1 MNRWLFWLA
10 LVSLPGMAADVV
22 IKPSAPSTTR
32 SGYDRSVSLNA
43 QVTTMTLGDAVYLG
57 LRNNPAIRSAYLQRV
72 AQKFDL
78 RVAEDVFNPK
88 LTLNSYYRSTR
99 GSADNA
105 RNANVAPAT
114 SLLGEYGTR
123 LSMAWTQQLN
133 NADRAGRYRSDGLDL
148 AIIQPL
154 MRGAGWDATTAP
166 LRLSRLAEQANRLNL
181 KATVAQTISQ
191 IIATYR
197 ELLRAQE
204 QLSIVQDA
212 LKRSGTLL
220 EVNKALI
227 SAGRMAEF
235 EIVQTEADIATQQL
249 GVEEAQNQLD
259 SSRLAL
265 LRLLALD
272 LSTPIRATEALE
284 ARPMQ
289 IDKRQAFNLAQTQQP
304 EYLAA
309 LLGSQQADLDLVI
322 AKDSGRWQVDLVAGA
337 NQVRDAYDNDAGR
350 SNNRTW
356 ESYAGVQVQIP
367 IGDISTRQ
375 AEVRARVNVEDQEI
389 RITDARQELE
399 RSVNDVV
406 RDLGTRWRQYEI
418 SQRAVELSRRK
429 IEIEREK
436 LSAGRSTNFQVLSYE
451 TDLRNAENAQLNALI
466 AYLNAQTQLDLTL
479 GMTLESWEIAL
490 NDYYSETPAGCCIDR
505 AAGRRGPGLA
515 QSGLRPSQHRRAVA
529 GHQARRAGAPDRP
542 GGQDRTRHH
551 HHPHRALRRQCASQ
565 PGGTRPAGRGRPGAV
580 AHGPGHP
587 GSATA

>member
-1 MNRWLFWLA
+1 MNKGLLFLA
-10 LVSLPGMAADVV
+10 LLSLPCAAADVV
-22 IKPSAPSTTR
+22 INPSAPS
-32 SGYDRSVSLNA
+32 SSRSVSLNA
-43 QVTTMTLGDAVYLG
+43 QITSVTLGDAVYLG

-78 RVAEDVFNPK
+78 RVAEDTFNPK

-105 RNANVAPAT
+105 RNANLAPAT

-123 LSMAWTQQLN
+123 LSMGWTQQLN
-133 NADRAGRYRSDGLDL
+133 TADRAGRYRSDGLDL

-227 SAGRMAEF
+227 AAGRMAEF

-284 ARPMQ
+284 AKPMQ
-289 IDKRQAFNLAQTQQP
+289 IDKRQAFNLAQNQQP

-309 LLGSQQADLDLVI
+309 LLGSQQADLNLVI

-337 NQVRDAYDNDAGR
+337 NQLRDAYNNDNG
-350 SNNRTW
+350 SGNNRTW
-356 ESYAGVQVQIP
+356 NSYAGVQVQIP

-375 AEVRARVNVEDQEI
+375 AEVRARVNVQDQEI

-399 RSVNDVV
+399 RNVNDVV

-429 IEIEREK
+429 IDIEREK
-436 LSAGRSTNFQVLSYE
+436 LSAGRSTNFQVLSFE
-451 TDLRNAENAQLNALI
+451 SDLRNAENAQLNALI

-490 NDYYSETPAGCCIDR
+490 NDY
-505 AAGRRGPGLA
+505 
-515 QSGLRPSQHRRAVA
+515 
-529 GHQARRAGAPDRP
+529 
-542 GGQDRTRHH
+542 
-551 HHPHRALRRQCASQ
+551 
-565 PGGTRPAGRGRPGAV
+565 
-580 AHGPGHP
+580 
-587 GSATA
+587 

>member
-1 MNRWLFWLA
+1 MSKWLWLLA
-10 LVSLPGMAADVV
+10 LISLPGVAAEVL
-22 IKPSAPSTTR
+22 IKPSAPSTTH
-32 SGYDRSVSLNA
+32 SGYDRGVSLSA
-43 QVTTMTLGDAVYLG
+43 QATSLTLGDAVYLG

-78 RVAEDVFNPK
+78 RVAEDVFKPK
-88 LTLNSYYRSTR
+88 LTLNSYYRGTR
-99 GSADNA
+99 GSQDSA
-105 RNANVAPAT
+105 RNANLTPST

-133 NADRAGRYRSDGLDL
+133 SADRAGRYRSDGLDL
-148 AIIQPL
+148 AVIQPL
-154 MRGAGWDATTAP
+154 ARGAGWDATTAP
-166 LRLSRLAEQANRLNL
+166 LRLSRLSEQANRLNL
-181 KATVAQTISQ
+181 KATVAGTISQ

-204 QLSIVQDA
+204 QQLIVQEA
-212 LKRSGTLL
+212 LKRSNTLL

-272 LSTPIRATEALE
+272 LSTQIRASEALE
-284 ARPMQ
+284 ARPME

-309 LLGSQQADLDLVI
+309 LLGSQQADLNLVI

-337 NQVRDAYDNDAGR
+337 NQVRDAYDNDNGR
-350 SNNRTW
+350 SNNRSW
-356 ESYAGVQVQIP
+356 DSYAGVQVQIP

-375 AEVRARVNVEDQEI
+375 AEVRARVNVEDQEV

-418 SQRAVELSRRK
+418 SRRAVELSRRK
-429 IEIEREK
+429 IEIERDK
-436 LSAGRSTNFQVLSYE
+436 LSAGRSTNFQVLSFE

-490 NDYYSETPAGCCIDR
+490 NDY
-505 AAGRRGPGLA
+505 
-515 QSGLRPSQHRRAVA
+515 
-529 GHQARRAGAPDRP
+529 
-542 GGQDRTRHH
+542 
-551 HHPHRALRRQCASQ
+551 
-565 PGGTRPAGRGRPGAV
+565 
-580 AHGPGHP
+580 
-587 GSATA
+587 

>member
-1 MNRWLFWLA
+1 MNKWLLVLA
-10 LVSLPGMAADVV
+10 LTSLPVAAADVV
-22 IKPSAPSTTR
+22 IHPSAPSTTR

-43 QVTTMTLGDAVYLG
+43 QVTTLTLGDAVYLG

-78 RVAEDVFNPK
+78 RVAEDTFNPK
-88 LTLNSYYRSTR
+88 LTLNSYYRNSR
-99 GSADNA
+99 GSADNS
-105 RNANVAPAT
+105 RNANLAPNAT
-114 SLLGEYGTR
+114 LLGEYGTR

-148 AIIQPL
+148 ALIQPL

-166 LRLSRLAEQANRLNL
+166 LRLSRLSEQANRLNL

-227 SAGRMAEF
+227 ASGRMAEF
-235 EIVQTEADIATQQL
+235 EIVQTEADMATQQL

-259 SSRLAL
+259 TSRLAL

-272 LSTPIRATEALE
+272 LSTPIRASEALE
-284 ARPMQ
+284 AKPMN
-289 IDKRQAFNLAQTQQP
+289 IDKRQALSLAQTQQP

-309 LLGSQQADLDLVI
+309 LLGSQQADLNLVI

-337 NQVRDAYDNDAGR
+337 NQVRDAYNNDNGNTNSR
-350 SNNRTW
+350 SWN
-356 ESYAGVQVQIP
+356 SYAGVQVQIP

-375 AEVRARVNVEDQEI
+375 AEVRARVNVEDQEV

-399 RSVNDVV
+399 RNVNDVV

-436 LSAGRSTNFQVLSYE
+436 LSAGRSSNFQVLSFE

-490 NDYYSETPAGCCIDR
+490 NDY
-505 AAGRRGPGLA
+505 
-515 QSGLRPSQHRRAVA
+515 
-529 GHQARRAGAPDRP
+529 
-542 GGQDRTRHH
+542 
-551 HHPHRALRRQCASQ
+551 
-565 PGGTRPAGRGRPGAV
+565 
-580 AHGPGHP
+580 
-587 GSATA
+587 

>member
-1 MNRWLFWLA
+1 MNKCGLL
-10 LVSLPGMAADVV
+10 LLLISLPGITAEMV
-22 IKPSAPSTTR
+22 INPSAPSSTR
-32 SGYDRSVSLNA
+32 SGYERGVSLNA
-43 QVTTMTLGDAVYLG
+43 QATTMTLGDAVYLG

-88 LTLNSYYRSTR
+88 LTLNSNYRTSR
-99 GSADNA
+99 GSQDNV
-105 RNANVAPAT
+105 RNANLAPT
-114 SLLGEYGTR
+114 SSLLGEYGTR

-133 NADRAGRYRSDGLDL
+133 NANRAGRYRSDGLDL

-204 QLSIVQDA
+204 QLVIVQDA
-212 LKRSGTLL
+212 LKRSNTLL
-220 EVNKALI
+220 DVNKALI

-249 GVEEAQNQLD
+249 GVEEARNQLD
-259 SSRLAL
+259 TSRLAL

-272 LSTPIRATEALE
+272 LSTPVRATEALE
-284 ARPMQ
+284 ANPME
-289 IDKRQAFNLAQTQQP
+289 IDQRQAFTLAQNQQP

-309 LLGSQQADLDLVI
+309 LLGSQQADLNLVI
-322 AKDSGRWQVDLVAGA
+322 ARDSGRWQVDLVAGA
-337 NQVRDAYDNDAGR
+337 NQVRAATDNNNGHD
-350 SNNRTW
+350 NNRTW
-356 ESYAGVQVQIP
+356 GSYAGVQVQIP

-399 RSVNDVV
+399 RNVNNVV

-418 SQRAVELSRRK
+418 SKRAVELSRRK

-436 LSAGRSTNFQVLSYE
+436 LSAGRSTNFQVLSFE

-490 NDYYSETPAGCCIDR
+490 NDY
-505 AAGRRGPGLA
+505 
-515 QSGLRPSQHRRAVA
+515 
-529 GHQARRAGAPDRP
+529 
-542 GGQDRTRHH
+542 
-551 HHPHRALRRQCASQ
+551 
-565 PGGTRPAGRGRPGAV
+565 
-580 AHGPGHP
+580 
-587 GSATA
+587 

>member
-1 MNRWLFWLA
+1 MNKGLLFLA
-10 LVSLPGMAADVV
+10 LLSLPCAAADIV
-22 IKPSAPSTTR
+22 INPSAPS
-32 SGYDRSVSLNA
+32 SSRSVSLNA
-43 QVTTMTLGDAVYLG
+43 QVTSVTLGDAVYLG

-78 RVAEDVFNPK
+78 RVAEDAFNPK

-105 RNANVAPAT
+105 RNANLAPAT

-123 LSMAWTQQLN
+123 LSMGWTQQLN
-133 NADRAGRYRSDGLDL
+133 TADRAGRYRSDGLDL

-166 LRLSRLAEQANRLNL
+166 LRLSRLSEQANRLNL

-204 QLSIVQDA
+204 QLGIVQDA

-227 SAGRMAEF
+227 AAGRMAEF

-284 ARPMQ
+284 AKPMQ
-289 IDKRQAFNLAQTQQP
+289 IDKRQAFNLAQNQQP

-309 LLGSQQADLDLVI
+309 LLGSQQADLNLVI

-337 NQVRDAYDNDAGR
+337 NQLRDTYNNDNG
-350 SNNRTW
+350 SGNNRTW
-356 ESYAGVQVQIP
+356 DSYAGVQVQIP

-375 AEVRARVNVEDQEI
+375 AEVRARVNVQDQEI

-399 RSVNDVV
+399 RNVNDVV

-429 IEIEREK
+429 IDIEREK
-436 LSAGRSTNFQVLSYE
+436 LSAGRSTNFQVLSFE
-451 TDLRNAENAQLNALI
+451 SDLRNAENAQLNALI

-490 NDYYSETPAGCCIDR
+490 NDY
-505 AAGRRGPGLA
+505 
-515 QSGLRPSQHRRAVA
+515 
-529 GHQARRAGAPDRP
+529 
-542 GGQDRTRHH
+542 
-551 HHPHRALRRQCASQ
+551 
-565 PGGTRPAGRGRPGAV
+565 
-580 AHGPGHP
+580 
-587 GSATA
+587 

>member
-1 MNRWLFWLA
+1 MNKWPLLLIFA
-10 LVSLPGMAADVV
+10 SLPAMAADVV
-22 IKPSAPSTTR
+22 INPSAPSTTR
-32 SGYDRSVSLNA
+32 SGYDRSVSLKA
-43 QVTTMTLGDAVYLG
+43 QATNMTLGDAVYLG

-78 RVAEDVFNPK
+78 RVAEDTFNPK
-88 LTLNSYYRSTR
+88 LTLNSYYRQSR
-99 GSADNA
+99 GTADNA
-105 RNANVAPAT
+105 RNANLAPNAT
-114 SLLGEYGTR
+114 LLGEYGTR

-148 AIIQPL
+148 ALIQPL

-166 LRLSRLAEQANRLNL
+166 LRLSRLSEQANRLNL

-212 LKRSGTLL
+212 LKRSATLL

-259 SSRLAL
+259 TSRLAL

-272 LSTPIRATEALE
+272 LSTPIRASEALE
-284 ARPMQ
+284 AKPMT

-309 LLGSQQADLDLVI
+309 LLGSQQADLNLVI

-337 NQVRDAYDNDAGR
+337 NQLRDAYNNDNGSSNTR
-350 SNNRTW
+350 SWN
-356 ESYAGVQVQIP
+356 SYAGVQVQIP

-418 SQRAVELSRRK
+418 AQRAVELSRRK

-436 LSAGRSTNFQVLSYE
+436 LSAGRSTNFQVLSFE
-451 TDLRNAENAQLNALI
+451 TDLRNAENSRLNALI

-490 NDYYSETPAGCCIDR
+490 NDY
-505 AAGRRGPGLA
+505 
-515 QSGLRPSQHRRAVA
+515 
-529 GHQARRAGAPDRP
+529 
-542 GGQDRTRHH
+542 
-551 HHPHRALRRQCASQ
+551 
-565 PGGTRPAGRGRPGAV
+565 
-580 AHGPGHP
+580 
-587 GSATA
+587 

>member
-1 MNRWLFWLA
+1 MNKRLLLLA
-10 LVSLPGMAADVV
+10 LLSLPCAAADIV
-22 IKPSAPSTTR
+22 INPSAPS
-32 SGYDRSVSLNA
+32 SSHSVSLNA
-43 QVTTMTLGDAVYLG
+43 QVTSVTLGDAVYLG

-78 RVAEDVFNPK
+78 RVAEDTFNPK

-99 GSADNA
+99 GTADNT

-123 LSMAWTQQLN
+123 LSMGWTQQLN
-133 NADRAGRYRSDGLDL
+133 TADRAGRYRSDGLDL

-227 SAGRMAEF
+227 AAGRMAEF

-284 ARPMQ
+284 AKPMQ
-289 IDKRQAFNLAQTQQP
+289 IDKRQAFNLAQNQQP

-309 LLGSQQADLDLVI
+309 LLGSQQADLNLVI

-337 NQVRDAYDNDAGR
+337 NQLRDAYNNDTG
-350 SNNRTW
+350 SGNNRTW
-356 ESYAGVQVQIP
+356 NSYAGVQVQIP

-375 AEVRARVNVEDQEI
+375 AEVRARVNVQDQEI

-399 RSVNDVV
+399 RNVNDVV

-429 IEIEREK
+429 IDIEREK
-436 LSAGRSTNFQVLSYE
+436 LSAGRSTNFQVLSFE

-490 NDYYSETPAGCCIDR
+490 NDY
-505 AAGRRGPGLA
+505 
-515 QSGLRPSQHRRAVA
+515 
-529 GHQARRAGAPDRP
+529 
-542 GGQDRTRHH
+542 
-551 HHPHRALRRQCASQ
+551 
-565 PGGTRPAGRGRPGAV
+565 
-580 AHGPGHP
+580 
-587 GSATA
+587 

>member
-1 MNRWLFWLA
+1 MNRWLLCLA
-10 LVSLPGMAADVV
+10 LISLPGMAADVV
-22 IKPSAPSTTR
+22 IKSSAPSTTR
-32 SGYDRSVSLNA
+32 SGYDRGVSLKA
-43 QVTTMTLGDAVYLG
+43 QITDLTLGDAVYLG

-88 LTLNSYYRSTR
+88 LTLNSSYRSTR
-99 GSADNA
+99 GSVDNA
-105 RNANVAPAT
+105 RNANVTPSS

-123 LSMAWTQQLN
+123 LSMSWTQQLN

-154 MRGAGWDATTAP
+154 LRGAGWDATTAP

-220 EVNKALI
+220 EVNRALI
-227 SAGRMAEF
+227 GAGRMAEF

-259 SSRLAL
+259 TNRLAL

-309 LLGSQQADLDLVI
+309 LLGSQQADLNLVI

-337 NQVRDAYDNDAGR
+337 NQIRDTYNNDAGS

-356 ESYAGVQVQIP
+356 DSYAGVQVQIP

-375 AEVRARVNVEDQEI
+375 AEVRARVNVEDQQV

-418 SQRAVELSRRK
+418 AQRAVELSRRK

-436 LSAGRSTNFQVLSYE
+436 LSAGRSTNFQVLSFE

-490 NDYYSETPAGCCIDR
+490 NDY
-505 AAGRRGPGLA
+505 
-515 QSGLRPSQHRRAVA
+515 
-529 GHQARRAGAPDRP
+529 
-542 GGQDRTRHH
+542 
-551 HHPHRALRRQCASQ
+551 
-565 PGGTRPAGRGRPGAV
+565 
-580 AHGPGHP
+580 
-587 GSATA
+587 

>member
-1 MNRWLFWLA
+1 MNRWLLCLA
-10 LVSLPGMAADVV
+10 LISLPGMAADVV

-32 SGYDRSVSLNA
+32 SGYDRGVSLKA
-43 QVTTMTLGDAVYLG
+43 QITDLTLGDAVYLG

-88 LTLNSYYRSTR
+88 LTLNSSYRSTR
-99 GSADNA
+99 GSVDNA
-105 RNANVAPAT
+105 RNANVTPSS

-123 LSMAWTQQLN
+123 LSMSWTQQLN

-154 MRGAGWDATTAP
+154 LRGAGWDATTAP

-220 EVNKALI
+220 EVNRALI
-227 SAGRMAEF
+227 GAGRMAEF

-259 SSRLAL
+259 TNRLAL

-309 LLGSQQADLDLVI
+309 LLGSQQADLNLVI

-337 NQVRDAYDNDAGR
+337 NQIRDTYNNDAGS

-356 ESYAGVQVQIP
+356 DSYAGVQVQIP

-375 AEVRARVNVEDQEI
+375 AEVRARVNVEDQQV

-418 SQRAVELSRRK
+418 AQRAVELSRRK

-436 LSAGRSTNFQVLSYE
+436 LSAGRSTNFQVLSFE

-466 AYLNAQTQLDLTL
+466 AYLNAQTQLDMTL

-490 NDYYSETPAGCCIDR
+490 NDY
-505 AAGRRGPGLA
+505 
-515 QSGLRPSQHRRAVA
+515 
-529 GHQARRAGAPDRP
+529 
-542 GGQDRTRHH
+542 
-551 HHPHRALRRQCASQ
+551 
-565 PGGTRPAGRGRPGAV
+565 
-580 AHGPGHP
+580 
-587 GSATA
+587 

>member
-1 MNRWLFWLA
+1 MNRWLLCLA
-10 LVSLPGMAADVV
+10 LISLPGMAADVV

-32 SGYDRSVSLNA
+32 SGYDRGVSLKA
-43 QVTTMTLGDAVYLG
+43 QITDLTLGDAVYLG

-88 LTLNSYYRSTR
+88 LTLNSSYRSTR
-99 GSADNA
+99 GSVDNA
-105 RNANVAPAT
+105 RNANVTPSS

-123 LSMAWTQQLN
+123 LSMSWTQQLN

-154 MRGAGWDATTAP
+154 LRGAGWDATTAP

-220 EVNKALI
+220 EVNRALI
-227 SAGRMAEF
+227 GAGRMAEF

-259 SSRLAL
+259 TSRLAL

-272 LSTPIRATEALE
+272 LATPIRATEALE

-309 LLGSQQADLDLVI
+309 LLGSQQADLNLVI

-337 NQVRDAYDNDAGR
+337 NQVRDNYNNDAGS

-356 ESYAGVQVQIP
+356 DSYAGVQVQIP
-367 IGDISTRQ
+367 IGDLSTRQ
-375 AEVRARVNVEDQEI
+375 AEVRARVNVEDQQI

-436 LSAGRSTNFQVLSYE
+436 LSAGRSTNFQVLSFE

-490 NDYYSETPAGCCIDR
+490 NDY
-505 AAGRRGPGLA
+505 
-515 QSGLRPSQHRRAVA
+515 
-529 GHQARRAGAPDRP
+529 
-542 GGQDRTRHH
+542 
-551 HHPHRALRRQCASQ
+551 
-565 PGGTRPAGRGRPGAV
+565 
-580 AHGPGHP
+580 
-587 GSATA
+587 

>member
-1 MNRWLFWLA
+1 MNKGLLFLA
-10 LVSLPGMAADVV
+10 LLSLPCAAADIV
-22 IKPSAPSTTR
+22 INPSAPS
-32 SGYDRSVSLNA
+32 SSRSVSLNA
-43 QVTTMTLGDAVYLG
+43 QVTSVTLGDAVYLG

-78 RVAEDVFNPK
+78 RVAEDAFNPK

-105 RNANVAPAT
+105 RNANLAPAT

-123 LSMAWTQQLN
+123 LSMGWTQQLN
-133 NADRAGRYRSDGLDL
+133 TADRAGRYRSDGLDL

-166 LRLSRLAEQANRLNL
+166 LRLSRLSEQANRLNL

-204 QLSIVQDA
+204 QLLIVQEA
-212 LKRSGTLL
+212 LKRSDTLL
-220 EVNKALI
+220 NVNKALI

-259 SSRLAL
+259 TNRMAL

-284 ARPMQ
+284 AKPMQ
-289 IDKRQAFNLAQTQQP
+289 IDKRQAFNLAQNQQP

-309 LLGSQQADLDLVI
+309 LLGSQQADLNLVI

-337 NQVRDAYDNDAGR
+337 NQLRDTYNNDNG
-350 SNNRTW
+350 SGNNRTW
-356 ESYAGVQVQIP
+356 DSYAGVQVQIP

-375 AEVRARVNVEDQEI
+375 AEVRARVNVQDQEI

-399 RSVNDVV
+399 RNVNDVV

-429 IEIEREK
+429 IDIEREK
-436 LSAGRSTNFQVLSYE
+436 LSAGRSTNFQVLSFE

-490 NDYYSETPAGCCIDR
+490 NDY
-505 AAGRRGPGLA
+505 
-515 QSGLRPSQHRRAVA
+515 
-529 GHQARRAGAPDRP
+529 
-542 GGQDRTRHH
+542 
-551 HHPHRALRRQCASQ
+551 
-565 PGGTRPAGRGRPGAV
+565 
-580 AHGPGHP
+580 
-587 GSATA
+587 

>member
-1 MNRWLFWLA
+1 MNRWLLC
-10 LVSLPGMAADVV
+10 LVLISLPGMAADVV

-32 SGYDRSVSLNA
+32 SGYDRGVSLKA
-43 QVTTMTLGDAVYLG
+43 QITDLTLGDAVYLG

-88 LTLNSYYRSTR
+88 LTLNSSYRSTR
-99 GSADNA
+99 GSVDNA
-105 RNANVAPAT
+105 RNANVTPSS

-123 LSMAWTQQLN
+123 LSMSWTQQLN

-154 MRGAGWDATTAP
+154 LRGAGWDATTAP

-220 EVNKALI
+220 EVNRALI
-227 SAGRMAEF
+227 GAGRMAEF

-259 SSRLAL
+259 TNRLAL

-309 LLGSQQADLDLVI
+309 LLGSQQADLNLVI

-337 NQVRDAYDNDAGR
+337 NQIRDTYNNDAGS

-356 ESYAGVQVQIP
+356 DSYAGVQVQIP

-375 AEVRARVNVEDQEI
+375 AEVRARVNVEDQQV

-418 SQRAVELSRRK
+418 AQRAVELSRRK

-436 LSAGRSTNFQVLSYE
+436 LSAGRSTNFQVLSFE

-490 NDYYSETPAGCCIDR
+490 NDY
-505 AAGRRGPGLA
+505 
-515 QSGLRPSQHRRAVA
+515 
-529 GHQARRAGAPDRP
+529 
-542 GGQDRTRHH
+542 
-551 HHPHRALRRQCASQ
+551 
-565 PGGTRPAGRGRPGAV
+565 
-580 AHGPGHP
+580 
-587 GSATA
+587 

>member
-1 MNRWLFWLA
+1 MNKWLGLLV
-10 LVSLPGMAADVV
+10 LVSLPGVAADVV
-22 IKPSAPSTTR
+22 IHPSAPSTTR
-32 SGYDRSVSLNA
+32 SGYDQSVSLNA

-78 RVAEDVFNPK
+78 RVAEDTFNPK
-88 LTLNSYYRSTR
+88 LTLNSYYRQSR
-99 GSADNA
+99 GSIDNS
-105 RNANVAPAT
+105 RNANLAPNAT
-114 SLLGEYGTR
+114 LLGEYGTR

-133 NADRAGRYRSDGLDL
+133 TADRAGRYRSDGLDL
-148 AIIQPL
+148 ALIQPL

-166 LRLSRLAEQANRLNL
+166 LRLSRLSEQANRLNL

-212 LKRSGTLL
+212 LKRSNTLL
-220 EVNKALI
+220 DVNKALI

-235 EIVQTEADIATQQL
+235 EIVQTQADIATQQL
-249 GVEEAQNQLD
+249 GVEEARNQLD
-259 SSRLAL
+259 TSRLAL

-272 LSTPIRATEALE
+272 LSTPIRASEALE
-284 ARPMQ
+284 AKPMI

-309 LLGSQQADLDLVI
+309 LLGSQQADLNLVI

-337 NQVRDAYDNDAGR
+337 NQVRDAYSNIDNGN

-356 ESYAGVQVQIP
+356 NSYAGVQVQIP

-399 RSVNDVV
+399 RNVNDVV

-436 LSAGRSTNFQVLSYE
+436 LSAGRSTNFQVLSFE
-451 TDLRNAENAQLNALI
+451 ADLRNAENAQLNALI
-466 AYLNAQTQLDLTL
+466 AYLNAQTQFDLTL

-490 NDYYSETPAGCCIDR
+490 NDY
-505 AAGRRGPGLA
+505 
-515 QSGLRPSQHRRAVA
+515 
-529 GHQARRAGAPDRP
+529 
-542 GGQDRTRHH
+542 
-551 HHPHRALRRQCASQ
+551 
-565 PGGTRPAGRGRPGAV
+565 
-580 AHGPGHP
+580 
-587 GSATA
+587 

>member
-1 MNRWLFWLA
+1 MNKWPLLLIFA
-10 LVSLPGMAADVV
+10 SLPAIAADVV
-22 IKPSAPSTTR
+22 INPSAPSTTR
-32 SGYDRSVSLNA
+32 SGYDRSVSLKA
-43 QVTTMTLGDAVYLG
+43 QATNMTLGDAVYLG

-78 RVAEDVFNPK
+78 RVAEDTFNPK
-88 LTLNSYYRSTR
+88 LTLNSYYRQSR
-99 GSADNA
+99 GTADNA
-105 RNANVAPAT
+105 RNANLAPNAT
-114 SLLGEYGTR
+114 LLGEYGTR

-148 AIIQPL
+148 ALIQPL

-166 LRLSRLAEQANRLNL
+166 LRLSRLSEQANRLNL

-212 LKRSGTLL
+212 LKRSSTLL

-259 SSRLAL
+259 TSRLAL

-272 LSTPIRATEALE
+272 LSTPIRASEALE
-284 ARPMQ
+284 AKPMT

-309 LLGSQQADLDLVI
+309 LLGSQQADLNLVI

-337 NQVRDAYDNDAGR
+337 NQLRDAYNNDNGS
-350 SNNRTW
+350 SNNRSW
-356 ESYAGVQVQIP
+356 NSYAGVQVQIP

-418 SQRAVELSRRK
+418 AQRAVELSRRK

-436 LSAGRSTNFQVLSYE
+436 LSAGRSTNFQVLSFE
-451 TDLRNAENAQLNALI
+451 TDLRNAENSRLNALI

-490 NDYYSETPAGCCIDR
+490 NDY
-505 AAGRRGPGLA
+505 
-515 QSGLRPSQHRRAVA
+515 
-529 GHQARRAGAPDRP
+529 
-542 GGQDRTRHH
+542 
-551 HHPHRALRRQCASQ
+551 
-565 PGGTRPAGRGRPGAV
+565 
-580 AHGPGHP
+580 
-587 GSATA
+587 

>member
-1 MNRWLFWLA
+1 MNRWLLCLA
-10 LVSLPGMAADVV
+10 LISLPGMAADMV

-32 SGYDRSVSLNA
+32 SGYDRGVSLKA
-43 QVTTMTLGDAVYLG
+43 QITDLTLGDAVYLG

-88 LTLNSYYRSTR
+88 LTLNSSYRSTR
-99 GSADNA
+99 GSVDNA
-105 RNANVAPAT
+105 RNANVTPSS

-123 LSMAWTQQLN
+123 LSMSWTQQLN

-154 MRGAGWDATTAP
+154 LRGAGWDATTAP

-220 EVNKALI
+220 EVNRALI
-227 SAGRMAEF
+227 GAGRMAEF

-259 SSRLAL
+259 TNRLAL

-309 LLGSQQADLDLVI
+309 LLGSQQADLNLVI

-337 NQVRDAYDNDAGR
+337 NQIRDTYNNDAGS

-356 ESYAGVQVQIP
+356 DSYAGVQVQIP

-375 AEVRARVNVEDQEI
+375 AEVRARVNVEDQQV

-418 SQRAVELSRRK
+418 AQRAVELSRRK

-436 LSAGRSTNFQVLSYE
+436 LSAGRSTNFQVLSFE

-490 NDYYSETPAGCCIDR
+490 NDY
-505 AAGRRGPGLA
+505 
-515 QSGLRPSQHRRAVA
+515 
-529 GHQARRAGAPDRP
+529 
-542 GGQDRTRHH
+542 
-551 HHPHRALRRQCASQ
+551 
-565 PGGTRPAGRGRPGAV
+565 
-580 AHGPGHP
+580 
-587 GSATA
+587 

>member
-1 MNRWLFWLA
+1 MNKWLGLLV

-22 IKPSAPSTTR
+22 INPSAPSTTR

-78 RVAEDVFNPK
+78 RVAEDTFNPK
-88 LTLNSYYRSTR
+88 LTLNSYYRQSR
-99 GSADNA
+99 GSVDNS
-105 RNANVAPAT
+105 RNANLAPNAT
-114 SLLGEYGTR
+114 LLGEYGTR

-133 NADRAGRYRSDGLDL
+133 TADRAGRYRSDGLDL
-148 AIIQPL
+148 ALIQPL

-166 LRLSRLAEQANRLNL
+166 LRLSRLSEQANRLNL

-212 LKRSGTLL
+212 LKRSNTLL

-249 GVEEAQNQLD
+249 GVEEARNQLD
-259 SSRLAL
+259 TSRLAL

-272 LSTPIRATEALE
+272 LSTPIRASEALE
-284 ARPMQ
+284 AKPMV

-309 LLGSQQADLDLVI
+309 LLGSQQADLNLVI

-337 NQVRDAYDNDAGR
+337 NQVRDAYSNSNSNIDNG
-350 SNNRTW
+350 NNHNRTW
-356 ESYAGVQVQIP
+356 NSYAGVQVQIP

-389 RITDARQELE
+389 RIADARQELE
-399 RSVNDVV
+399 RNVNDVV

-436 LSAGRSTNFQVLSYE
+436 LSAGRSSNFQVLSFE
-451 TDLRNAENAQLNALI
+451 ADLRNAENAQLNALI
-466 AYLNAQTQLDLTL
+466 AYLNAQTQFDLTL

-490 NDYYSETPAGCCIDR
+490 NDY
-505 AAGRRGPGLA
+505 
-515 QSGLRPSQHRRAVA
+515 
-529 GHQARRAGAPDRP
+529 
-542 GGQDRTRHH
+542 
-551 HHPHRALRRQCASQ
+551 
-565 PGGTRPAGRGRPGAV
+565 
-580 AHGPGHP
+580 
-587 GSATA
+587 

>member
-1 MNRWLFWLA
+1 MNKWLWLLA
-10 LVSLPGMAADVV
+10 FVSLPGTAADVV
-22 IKPSAPSTTR
+22 IKPSAPSSTR

-43 QVTTMTLGDAVYLG
+43 QVTRLTLGDAVYLG

-88 LTLNSYYRSTR
+88 LTLNSYYRTNR
-99 GSADNA
+99 GSADNT
-105 RNANVAPAT
+105 RNANLAPAT
-114 SLLGEYGTR
+114 SLLSEYGTR

-133 NADRAGRYRSDGLDL
+133 TADRAGRYRSDGLDL

-154 MRGAGWDATTAP
+154 LRGAGWDATTAP
-166 LRLSRLAEQANRLNL
+166 LRLSRLSEQANRLNL

-197 ELLRAQE
+197 ELLRAQQ

-227 SAGRMAEF
+227 NAGRMAEF

-259 SSRLAL
+259 TSRLAL

-272 LSTPIRATEALE
+272 LSTPVRATEALE
-284 ARPMQ
+284 AQPVQ
-289 IDKRQAFNLAQTQQP
+289 VDKRQAFNLAQTQQP

-309 LLGSQQADLDLVI
+309 LLGSQQADLNLVI

-337 NQVRDAYDNDAGR
+337 NQIRANTDNDAGR
-350 SNNRTW
+350 TNNRTW
-356 ESYAGVQVQIP
+356 DSYAGVQVQIP

-399 RSVNDVV
+399 RSVNNVV

-436 LSAGRSTNFQVLSYE
+436 LSAGRSTNFQVLSFE

-490 NDYYSETPAGCCIDR
+490 NDY
-505 AAGRRGPGLA
+505 
-515 QSGLRPSQHRRAVA
+515 
-529 GHQARRAGAPDRP
+529 
-542 GGQDRTRHH
+542 
-551 HHPHRALRRQCASQ
+551 
-565 PGGTRPAGRGRPGAV
+565 
-580 AHGPGHP
+580 
-587 GSATA
+587 

>member
-1 MNRWLFWLA
+1 MNRWLLCLA
-10 LVSLPGMAADVV
+10 LISLPGMAADVV

-32 SGYDRSVSLNA
+32 SGYDRGVSLKA
-43 QVTTMTLGDAVYLG
+43 QITDLTLGDAVYLG

-88 LTLNSYYRSTR
+88 LTLNSSYRSTR
-99 GSADNA
+99 GSVDNA
-105 RNANVAPAT
+105 RNANVTPSS

-123 LSMAWTQQLN
+123 LSMSWTQQLN

-154 MRGAGWDATTAP
+154 LRGAGWDATTAP

-220 EVNKALI
+220 EVNRALI
-227 SAGRMAEF
+227 GAGRMAEF

-259 SSRLAL
+259 TNRLAL

-309 LLGSQQADLDLVI
+309 LLGSQQADLNLVI

-337 NQVRDAYDNDAGR
+337 NQIRDTYNNDAGS

-356 ESYAGVQVQIP
+356 DSYAGVQVQIP

-375 AEVRARVNVEDQEI
+375 AEVRARVNIEDQQV

-418 SQRAVELSRRK
+418 AQRAVELSRRK

-436 LSAGRSTNFQVLSYE
+436 LSAGRSTNFQVLSFE

-490 NDYYSETPAGCCIDR
+490 NDY
-505 AAGRRGPGLA
+505 
-515 QSGLRPSQHRRAVA
+515 
-529 GHQARRAGAPDRP
+529 
-542 GGQDRTRHH
+542 
-551 HHPHRALRRQCASQ
+551 
-565 PGGTRPAGRGRPGAV
+565 
-580 AHGPGHP
+580 
-587 GSATA
+587 

>member
-1 MNRWLFWLA
+1 MNKWLGLLV

-22 IKPSAPSTTR
+22 INPSAPSTTR

-78 RVAEDVFNPK
+78 RVAEDTFNPK
-88 LTLNSYYRSTR
+88 LTLNSYYRQSR
-99 GSADNA
+99 GSIDNS
-105 RNANVAPAT
+105 RNANLAPNAT
-114 SLLGEYGTR
+114 LLGEYGTR

-133 NADRAGRYRSDGLDL
+133 TADRAGRYRSDGLDL
-148 AIIQPL
+148 ALIQPL

-166 LRLSRLAEQANRLNL
+166 LRLSRLSEQANRLNL

-212 LKRSGTLL
+212 LKRSNTLL
-220 EVNKALI
+220 DVNKALI

-249 GVEEAQNQLD
+249 GVEEARNQLD
-259 SSRLAL
+259 TSRLAL

-272 LSTPIRATEALE
+272 LSTPIRASEALE
-284 ARPMQ
+284 AKPMI

-309 LLGSQQADLDLVI
+309 LLGSQQADLNLVI

-337 NQVRDAYDNDAGR
+337 NQVRDAYSNSNIDNGN

-356 ESYAGVQVQIP
+356 NSYAGVQVQIP

-399 RSVNDVV
+399 RNVNDVV

-436 LSAGRSTNFQVLSYE
+436 LSAGRSTNFQVLSFE
-451 TDLRNAENAQLNALI
+451 ADLRNAENAQLNALI
-466 AYLNAQTQLDLTL
+466 AYLNAQTQFDLTL

-490 NDYYSETPAGCCIDR
+490 ND
-505 AAGRRGPGLA
+505 
-515 QSGLRPSQHRRAVA
+515 H
-529 GHQARRAGAPDRP
+529 
-542 GGQDRTRHH
+542 
-551 HHPHRALRRQCASQ
+551 
-565 PGGTRPAGRGRPGAV
+565 
-580 AHGPGHP
+580 
-587 GSATA
+587 

>member
-1 MNRWLFWLA
+1 MNRWLLCLA
-10 LVSLPGMAADVV
+10 LISLPGMAADVV

-32 SGYDRSVSLNA
+32 SGYDRGVSLKA
-43 QVTTMTLGDAVYLG
+43 QITDLTLGDAVYLG

-88 LTLNSYYRSTR
+88 LTLNSSYRSTR
-99 GSADNA
+99 GSVDNA
-105 RNANVAPAT
+105 RNANVTPSS

-123 LSMAWTQQLN
+123 LSMSWTQQLN

-154 MRGAGWDATTAP
+154 LRGAGWDATTAP

-181 KATVAQTISQ
+181 KATVAQTIGQ

-204 QLSIVQDA
+204 QLSIAQDA

-220 EVNKALI
+220 EVNRALI
-227 SAGRMAEF
+227 GAGRMAEF

-259 SSRLAL
+259 TNRLAL

-309 LLGSQQADLDLVI
+309 LLGSQQADLNLVI

-337 NQVRDAYDNDAGR
+337 NQIRDTYNNDAGS

-356 ESYAGVQVQIP
+356 DSYAGVQVQIP

-375 AEVRARVNVEDQEI
+375 AEVRARVNVEDQQV

-418 SQRAVELSRRK
+418 AQRAVELSRRK

-436 LSAGRSTNFQVLSYE
+436 LSAGRSTNFQVLSFE

-490 NDYYSETPAGCCIDR
+490 NDY
-505 AAGRRGPGLA
+505 
-515 QSGLRPSQHRRAVA
+515 
-529 GHQARRAGAPDRP
+529 
-542 GGQDRTRHH
+542 
-551 HHPHRALRRQCASQ
+551 
-565 PGGTRPAGRGRPGAV
+565 
-580 AHGPGHP
+580 
-587 GSATA
+587 

>member
-1 MNRWLFWLA
+1 MSKWLWWLA
-10 LVSLPGMAADVV
+10 LISLPGVAADIV

-32 SGYDRSVSLNA
+32 SGYERGVSLNA
-43 QVTTMTLGDAVYLG
+43 QATSMTLGDAVYLG

-88 LTLNSYYRSTR
+88 LTLNSYYRSNR
-99 GSADNA
+99 GSADNT
-105 RNANVAPAT
+105 RYANVAPAT

-123 LSMAWTQQLN
+123 LSMAWTQQLS

-154 MRGAGWDATTAP
+154 LRGAGWDATTAP
-166 LRLSRLAEQANRLNL
+166 VRLSRLSEQANRLNL

-212 LKRSGTLL
+212 LKRSDTLL

-259 SSRLAL
+259 TNRLAL

-289 IDKRQAFNLAQTQQP
+289 IDKRQAFNLAQNQQP

-309 LLGSQQADLDLVI
+309 LLGSQQADLNLVI

-337 NQVRDAYDNDAGR
+337 NQVRDNYNNDAGS

-356 ESYAGVQVQIP
+356 DSYAGVQVQIP

-389 RITDARQELE
+389 RITDARQALE

-418 SQRAVELSRRK
+418 SQRAVQLSRRK

-436 LSAGRSTNFQVLSYE
+436 LSAGRSTNFQVLSFE

-490 NDYYSETPAGCCIDR
+490 NDY
-505 AAGRRGPGLA
+505 
-515 QSGLRPSQHRRAVA
+515 
-529 GHQARRAGAPDRP
+529 
-542 GGQDRTRHH
+542 
-551 HHPHRALRRQCASQ
+551 
-565 PGGTRPAGRGRPGAV
+565 
-580 AHGPGHP
+580 
-587 GSATA
+587 

>member
-1 MNRWLFWLA
+1 MNKWPLLLLIA
-10 LVSLPGMAADVV
+10 SLPAMAGDVV
-22 IKPSAPSTTR
+22 INPSAPSSTR
-32 SGYDRSVSLNA
+32 TGYERGVSLTA
-43 QVTTMTLGDAVYLG
+43 QVITLTLGDAVYLG

-88 LTLNSYYRSTR
+88 LTLNSYYRQSR
-99 GSADNA
+99 GTADNS
-105 RNANVAPAT
+105 RNANLAPNAT
-114 SLLGEYGTR
+114 LLGEYGTR

-148 AIIQPL
+148 ALIQPL
-154 MRGAGWDATTAP
+154 ARGAGWDATTAP
-166 LRLSRLAEQANRLNL
+166 LRLSRLSEQANRLNL

-212 LKRSGTLL
+212 LKRSNTLL

-259 SSRLAL
+259 TSRLAL

-272 LSTPIRATEALE
+272 LSTPIRASEALE
-284 ARPMQ
+284 ARPMT

-309 LLGSQQADLDLVI
+309 LLGSQQADLNLVI

-337 NQVRDAYDNDAGR
+337 NQLRDAYSNNDNGNGNGNGNG
-350 SNNRTW
+350 NNRTW
-356 ESYAGVQVQIP
+356 NSYAGVQVQIP

-375 AEVRARVNVEDQEI
+375 AEVRARVNVEDQQI

-399 RSVNDVV
+399 RNVNDVV

-436 LSAGRSTNFQVLSYE
+436 LSAGRSTNFQVLSFE

-490 NDYYSETPAGCCIDR
+490 NDY
-505 AAGRRGPGLA
+505 
-515 QSGLRPSQHRRAVA
+515 
-529 GHQARRAGAPDRP
+529 
-542 GGQDRTRHH
+542 
-551 HHPHRALRRQCASQ
+551 
-565 PGGTRPAGRGRPGAV
+565 
-580 AHGPGHP
+580 
-587 GSATA
+587 

>member
-1 MNRWLFWLA
+1 MNKWLWLLA
-10 LVSLPGMAADVV
+10 LVSLPGVAADVV

-32 SGYDRSVSLNA
+32 SGYDRGVSLNA
-43 QVTTMTLGDAVYLG
+43 QATTMTLGDAVYLG

-88 LTLNSYYRSTR
+88 LTLNSYYRNTR

-105 RNANVAPAT
+105 RNASVAPAT

-123 LSMAWTQQLN
+123 LSMAWTQQLS

-154 MRGAGWDATTAP
+154 LRGAGWDATTAP
-166 LRLSRLAEQANRLNL
+166 LRLSRLSEQANRLNL

-212 LKRSGTLL
+212 LKRSDTLL
-220 EVNKALI
+220 QVNKALI

-259 SSRLAL
+259 TSRLSL

-272 LSTPIRATEALE
+272 LSTPVRATEALE

-309 LLGSQQADLDLVI
+309 LLGSQQADLNLVI

-337 NQVRDAYDNDAGR
+337 NQVRDAYNNDAGS

-356 ESYAGVQVQIP
+356 DSYAGVQVQIP

-375 AEVRARVNVEDQEI
+375 AEVRARVNVEDQQI
-389 RITDARQELE
+389 RITGARQELE

-436 LSAGRSTNFQVLSYE
+436 LSAGRSTNFQVLSFE

-490 NDYYSETPAGCCIDR
+490 NDY
-505 AAGRRGPGLA
+505 
-515 QSGLRPSQHRRAVA
+515 
-529 GHQARRAGAPDRP
+529 
-542 GGQDRTRHH
+542 
-551 HHPHRALRRQCASQ
+551 
-565 PGGTRPAGRGRPGAV
+565 
-580 AHGPGHP
+580 
-587 GSATA
+587 

>member
-1 MNRWLFWLA
+1 MNRWLLCLA
-10 LVSLPGMAADVV
+10 LISLPGMAADVV

-32 SGYDRSVSLNA
+32 SGYDRGVSLKA
-43 QVTTMTLGDAVYLG
+43 QITDLTLGDAVYLG

-88 LTLNSYYRSTR
+88 LTLNSSYRSTR
-99 GSADNA
+99 GSVDNA
-105 RNANVAPAT
+105 RNANVTPSS

-123 LSMAWTQQLN
+123 LSMSWTQQLN

-154 MRGAGWDATTAP
+154 LRGAGWDATTAP

-220 EVNKALI
+220 EVNRALI
-227 SAGRMAEF
+227 GAGRMAEF

-259 SSRLAL
+259 TNRLAL

-284 ARPMQ
+284 AQPMQ

-309 LLGSQQADLDLVI
+309 LLGSQQADLNLVI

-337 NQVRDAYDNDAGR
+337 NQIRDTYNNDAGS

-356 ESYAGVQVQIP
+356 DSYAGVQVQIP

-375 AEVRARVNVEDQEI
+375 AEVRARVNVEDQQV

-418 SQRAVELSRRK
+418 AQRAVELSRRK

-436 LSAGRSTNFQVLSYE
+436 LSAGRSTNFQVLSFE

-490 NDYYSETPAGCCIDR
+490 NDY
-505 AAGRRGPGLA
+505 
-515 QSGLRPSQHRRAVA
+515 
-529 GHQARRAGAPDRP
+529 
-542 GGQDRTRHH
+542 
-551 HHPHRALRRQCASQ
+551 
-565 PGGTRPAGRGRPGAV
+565 
-580 AHGPGHP
+580 
-587 GSATA
+587 

>member
-1 MNRWLFWLA
+1 MNKWLGLLV

-22 IKPSAPSTTR
+22 INPSAPSTTR

-78 RVAEDVFNPK
+78 RVAEDTFNPK
-88 LTLNSYYRSTR
+88 LTLNSYYRQSR
-99 GSADNA
+99 GSIDNS
-105 RNANVAPAT
+105 RNANLAPNAT
-114 SLLGEYGTR
+114 LLGEYGTR

-133 NADRAGRYRSDGLDL
+133 TADRAGRYRSDGLDL
-148 AIIQPL
+148 ALIQPL

-166 LRLSRLAEQANRLNL
+166 LRLSRLSEQANRLNL

-212 LKRSGTLL
+212 LKRSNTLL

-249 GVEEAQNQLD
+249 GVEEARNQLD
-259 SSRLAL
+259 TSRLAL

-272 LSTPIRATEALE
+272 LSTPIRASEALE
-284 ARPMQ
+284 AKPMI

-309 LLGSQQADLDLVI
+309 LLGSQQADLNLVI

-337 NQVRDAYDNDAGR
+337 NQVRDAYSNSNIDNGN

-356 ESYAGVQVQIP
+356 NSYAGVQVQIP

-389 RITDARQELE
+389 RIADARQELE
-399 RSVNDVV
+399 RNVNDVV

-436 LSAGRSTNFQVLSYE
+436 LSAGRSTNFQVLSFE
-451 TDLRNAENAQLNALI
+451 ADLRNAENAQLNALI
-466 AYLNAQTQLDLTL
+466 AYLNAQTQFDLTL

-490 NDYYSETPAGCCIDR
+490 NDY
-505 AAGRRGPGLA
+505 
-515 QSGLRPSQHRRAVA
+515 
-529 GHQARRAGAPDRP
+529 
-542 GGQDRTRHH
+542 
-551 HHPHRALRRQCASQ
+551 
-565 PGGTRPAGRGRPGAV
+565 
-580 AHGPGHP
+580 
-587 GSATA
+587 

>member
-1 MNRWLFWLA
+1 MNKGLLL
-10 LVSLPGMAADVV
+10 LVLLSLPCAAADIV
-22 IKPSAPSTTR
+22 INPSAPS
-32 SGYDRSVSLNA
+32 SSHSVSLNA
-43 QVTTMTLGDAVYLG
+43 QVTTVTLGDAVYLG

-78 RVAEDVFNPK
+78 RVAEDTFNPT

-99 GSADNA
+99 GTADNT

-123 LSMAWTQQLN
+123 LSMGWTQQLN
-133 NADRAGRYRSDGLDL
+133 TADRAGRYRSDGLDL

-227 SAGRMAEF
+227 AAGRMAEF

-284 ARPMQ
+284 AKPMQ
-289 IDKRQAFNLAQTQQP
+289 IDKRQAFNLAQNQQP
-304 EYLAA
+304 EYLTA
-309 LLGSQQADLDLVI
+309 LLGSQQADLNLVI

-337 NQVRDAYDNDAGR
+337 NQLRDAYNNDNGR
-350 SNNRTW
+350 GNNRTW
-356 ESYAGVQVQIP
+356 DSYAGVQVQIP

-375 AEVRARVNVEDQEI
+375 AEVRARVNVQDQEI

-399 RSVNDVV
+399 RNVNDVV

-429 IEIEREK
+429 IDIEREK
-436 LSAGRSTNFQVLSYE
+436 LSAGRSTNFQVLSFE
-451 TDLRNAENAQLNALI
+451 SDLRNAENAQLNALI

-490 NDYYSETPAGCCIDR
+490 NDY
-505 AAGRRGPGLA
+505 
-515 QSGLRPSQHRRAVA
+515 
-529 GHQARRAGAPDRP
+529 
-542 GGQDRTRHH
+542 
-551 HHPHRALRRQCASQ
+551 
-565 PGGTRPAGRGRPGAV
+565 
-580 AHGPGHP
+580 
-587 GSATA
+587 